1 MQGVLKRINAK
12 TLIVDFIALLSVLI
26 IQWLTHYHATSVPH
40 HFVIWVT
47 LLSR

>member
-26 IQWLTHYHATSVPH
+26 IQWLTHYITTQQACL
-40 HFVIWVT
+40 IT
-47 LLSR
+47 LLYG